1 MQELNSIPQIVKMHS
16 EVKKLKSV
24 ELQST
29 RTSKRPMICGR
40 VKKIEKYNE
49 SNYIVRFTPE
59 ELGGLQKGHACFW
72 EITKGG
78 SPQPKLVFK
87 FI

>member
-1 MQELNSIPQIVKMHS
+1 
-16 EVKKLKSV
+16 
-24 ELQST
+24 
-29 RTSKRPMICGR
+29 MICDR

-78 SPQPKLVFK
+78 SPQLKLVFK
-87 FI
+87 FIQILNQKIDIDSIISMRICFKNFSIY

>member
-1 MQELNSIPQIVKMHS
+1 
-16 EVKKLKSV
+16 
-24 ELQST
+24 
-29 RTSKRPMICGR
+29 MICDR

-78 SPQPKLVFK
+78 
-87 FI
+87 